1 MPRQILSHMHS
12 NCGQKTFIGSSQSL
26 KPNPNMVRNMTRYL
40 DLDRTR
46 CAPGQNMYSGLFYF
60 YHPNET
66 NKHLMS
72 FDTKVRRQEGR
83 KRKQSSHRP
92 KALLVQ
98 NCYPHKQSWKCIF
111 FPAAIDD
118 NMKKQSQE
126 SKKHWIMAGVAQR
139 RLALVDCPQHGGIH
153 VTGSNHLRAIFVLYS
168 SFAFS
173 YTTRCM
179 FETVHIVLCQH
190 GNVASTSLWRRLIM
204 LCFIV
209 ARKKQH

>member
-1 MPRQILSHMHS
+1 MCS
-12 NCGQKTFIGSSQSL
+12 
-26 KPNPNMVRNMTRYL
+26 
-40 DLDRTR
+40 
-46 CAPGQNMYSGLFYF
+46 GQNMYSGLFYF

-111 FPAAIDD
+111 FPGCHWWQHEKAVPREQKTLNNGRGCA
-118 NMKKQSQE
+118 KKIGPSGLPTTWWHPR
-126 SKKHWIMAGVAQR
+126 HWIQ
-139 RLALVDCPQHGGIH
+139 
-153 VTGSNHLRAIFVLYS
+153 S
-168 SFAFS
+168 SSRYICCLQFFRFS